1 MLSFLKGVLK
11 GLLYVLFFPIGL
23 IGIAL
28 YAVFGVGVFIYR
40 FIKLIYLFF
49 TGRNLKNELKEDEE
63 VRKILEANKP
73 EEESKEE
80 IAMTL
85 YPSDSE
91 IYKTDNYISPN
102 FEEKKQEETEDNSI
116 EVNKE
121 DEING

>member
-11 GLLYVLFFPIGL
+11 GLLYVLFFPVGL
-23 IGIAL
+23 LGIVI

-49 TGRNLKNELKEDEE
+49 SGKNLKNELKEDEE
-63 VRKILEANKP
+63 VRKILESSKSQ
-73 EEESKEE
+73 EETKEE

-91 IYKTDNYISPN
+91 LYNTDGYVSPN
-102 FEEKKQEETEDNSI
+102 FEEKKEESDSLESN
-116 EVNKE
+116 EE
-121 DEING
+121 EING

>member
-1 MLSFLKGVLK
+1 MLSFLK
-11 GLLYVLFFPIGL
+11 GLLYVLFFPVGL
-23 IGIAL
+23 LGIAL

-63 VRKILEANKP
+63 VRKILEANKQV
-73 EEESKEE
+73 EESKKE

-91 IYKTDNYISPN
+91 LYNTDGYVSPN
-102 FEEKKQEETEDNSI
+102 FDENKEEETESI

-121 DEING
+121 EETNG